1 MKTRSIK
8 ARSIKVGMTV
18 IMAILV
24 MFMIVACGG
33 GGGGSDSS
41 SIPPVNGGNSGTNG
55 LEAPRWTSGDPN
67 KHDDL
72 FRMIFYLA
80 WTPVNGATSYN
91 VYRYVNIRYENTIS
105 TTDSTP
111 NTELIANVTDTEYTD
126 DPPLEY
132 KDDEICYYVTAVNNE
147 GESGHPAP
155 FCFGLEMEQD
165 ITFNYYGYD
174 GDDYYRYRG
183 TFFSRIPGPDG
194 GFDVVE
200 DSNHNYVIAGASY
213 NGSNFDMTIWRLTP
227 SGTLDTSFN
236 GTGIVTHNGALG
248 VDGDDFAKAIA
259 IDSQGRILVAGAGS
273 TGETPIDDPDLVGS
287 QVAVWRY
294 NPDGTID
301 DSFGDFTT
309 KGVATIYTLPSEYY
323 AGQYET
329 FQGQATDIVIGRD
342 GRIYVGGYYEIMPY
356 LTAGDLFVACF
367 TNAGIPCNNYGFGG
381 HTTMFYGNGS
391 FVFTSIAEEDD
402 FNNIYDNPSAR
413 IHSMAVDS
421 ENRIVVTGELLPR
434 FSLRSFMFVLRLNAY
449 GAIDTSFNANGRFP
463 GIVVFDSINSGGYTV
478 AIDSNNRVLVGGYVY
493 DSERF
498 ANSWKKPFM
507 WRFTSDGLADNTL
520 VLDERVHDNNY
531 EWWPPNQYISAMA
544 IDKDGTII
552 ISAYGYED
560 IVGENYGAIFRLNPD
575 GKIIDH
581 PNIYDSSG
589 HEVPTVWTLD
599 DMGPLSVIIT
609 DNGKILS
616 VGGMNKWELL
626 PTPVNADFWFDFWSS
641 SDMGVAR
648 LLP

>member
-1 MKTRSIK
+1 
-8 ARSIKVGMTV
+8 
-18 IMAILV
+18 
-24 MFMIVACGG
+24 
-33 GGGGSDSS
+33 
-41 SIPPVNGGNSGTNG
+41 
-55 LEAPRWTSGDPN
+55 
-67 KHDDL
+67 
-72 FRMIFYLA
+72 
-80 WTPVNGATSYN
+80 
-91 VYRYVNIRYENTIS
+91 
-105 TTDSTP
+105 
-111 NTELIANVTDTEYTD
+111 
-126 DPPLEY
+126 
-132 KDDEICYYVTAVNNE
+132 
-147 GESGHPAP
+147 
-155 FCFGLEMEQD
+155 
-165 ITFNYYGYD
+165 
-174 GDDYYRYRG
+174 
-183 TFFSRIPGPDG
+183 
-194 GFDVVE
+194 
-200 DSNHNYVIAGASY
+200 
-213 NGSNFDMTIWRLTP
+213 
-227 SGTLDTSFN
+227 
-236 GTGIVTHNGALG
+236 
-248 VDGDDFAKAIA
+248 
-259 IDSQGRILVAGAGS
+259 
-273 TGETPIDDPDLVGS
+273 
-287 QVAVWRY
+287 
-294 NPDGTID
+294 
-301 DSFGDFTT
+301 
-309 KGVATIYTLPSEYY
+309 
-323 AGQYET
+323 
-329 FQGQATDIVIGRD
+329 
-342 GRIYVGGYYEIMPY
+342 
-356 LTAGDLFVACF
+356 
-367 TNAGIPCNNYGFGG
+367 
-381 HTTMFYGNGS
+381 
-391 FVFTSIAEEDD
+391 
-402 FNNIYDNPSAR
+402 
-413 IHSMAVDS
+413 MAVDS

-493 DSERF
+493 YYNDEFQSL
-498 ANSWKKPFM
+498 AKKPFM